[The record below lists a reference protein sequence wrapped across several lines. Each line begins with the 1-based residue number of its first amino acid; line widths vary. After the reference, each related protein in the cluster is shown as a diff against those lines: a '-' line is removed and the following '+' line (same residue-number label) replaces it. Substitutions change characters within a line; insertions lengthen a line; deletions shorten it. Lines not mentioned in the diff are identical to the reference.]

1 MTRIKGRIAETIYPN
16 GTGAI
21 TAEKHQSLLLDMVDN
36 INEEKQ
42 DVLVSGQ
49 NIRPLVSGESLL
61 GSNALG
67 VLGTRFVYELE
78 SQQLFAM
85 IDGALSDFNIWMANK
100 AVNSQVAQVIEIR
113 KEGYFQ
119 ELVPLTLK
127 NKAGLAALSW
137 EYDGM
142 IYETSMEDGVLTV
155 ISKPK
160 GEEFDKQGYYPSM
173 QVGKADDLS
182 GHGESVPAEFTFRA
196 TGGKSIKDGTAY
208 IKELQGNAVVWNQL
222 LDNHKLGVGLAD
234 KTETDTEVRII
245 PTDANG
251 NKFGNS
257 VNVIEGHY
265 YLQMVDILSEEG
277 TSVGFA
283 NYLNLNCYEKT
294 TSTSYVTLW
303 QIAKATSSGEAIIQL
318 WSLNGTPYRIRKGS
332 FVLRDLT
339 KMFNAGNEPTSLEEY
354 YARKPIVADEYAFN
368 EGEVIAFKG
377 DAIKSVGDNALKI
390 DGRTERVV
398 DEGWEPH
405 IPKQFDENVWYNGV
419 SANGYGYGWTKGN
432 FSVRDGRVVGVADR
446 TSYGVGLAVRLL
458 PNEEYYI
465 SAKNTQGDVIIGVYD
480 KEGVWLH
487 GTQYVL
493 GEKFTTPSNAAWGL
507 VVVRSLDESNL
518 NVDVSDIMLTLVH
531 SGWKVD
537 TNAGYQPYWA
547 DTLQIDSR
555 IRAAFPNGMMPWD
568 KVYNKDGK
576 GYIVK
581 GTGVVEDMGALDW
594 GEGFGGFITTVLR
607 NLMRMPHT
615 YEEDTILCSAM
626 TTNGGGKSIGVVY
639 AGEDYPYNG
648 TLKVLGYE
656 SRDDFLADIQGIPLY
671 YELAEPTIEPFDTPF
686 KLDYKVADFG
696 TEELISA
703 EPSAPFKAR
712 TIYQFNAV
720 DQIRENAEEIKKLKE
735 MLNAMSAQLAIM
747 NIKEG

>member
-1 MTRIKGRIAETIYPN
+1 MADMKRIKGRIQEVIRPN
-16 GTGAI
+16 GVGAI
-21 TAEKHQSLLLDMVDN
+21 TAAEHQSLLLEIVDD
-36 INEEKQ
+36 INTKKADLAELDE
-42 DVLVSGQ
+42 LVS
-49 NIRPLVSGESLL
+49 R
-61 GSNALG
+61 
-67 VLGTRFVYELE
+67 
-78 SQQLFAM
+78 
-85 IDGALSDFNIWMANK
+85 
-100 AVNSQVAQVIEIR
+100 
-113 KEGYFQ
+113 
-119 ELVPLTLK
+119 
-127 NKAGLAALSW
+127 
-137 EYDGM
+137 
-142 IYETSMEDGVLTV
+142 
-155 ISKPK
+155 
-160 GEEFDKQGYYPSM
+160 
-173 QVGKADDLS
+173 DDLATINGKRLDKGGNITIEGGAGNFDAEGKYPNLVAGDLY
-182 GHGESVPAEFTFRA
+182 GHGESVPAEFSFRA
-196 TGGKSIKDGTAY
+196 TGGKSIKDGVAY
-208 IKELQGNAVVWNQL
+208 IKELQGNAVVWNQQVTQTAKIAEKEGDYYPIFTYATTAQEHTYL
-222 LDNHKLGVGLAD
+222 IEFDDVNRLANQWL
-234 KTETDTEVRII
+234 II
-245 PTDANG
+245 GADANG
-251 NKFGNS
+251 NYKYIAPNMSEGKRKSLIFTMSPEDGNVYVRAIS
-257 VNVIEGHY
+257 SQNPAELPIE
-265 YLQMVDILSEEG
+265 
-277 TSVGFA
+277 
-283 NYLNLNCYEKT
+283 N
-294 TSTSYVTLW
+294 
-303 QIAKATSSGEAIIQL
+303 
-318 WSLNGTPYRIRKGS
+318 IR
-332 FVLRDLT
+332 FHDLT
-339 KMFNAGNEPTSLEEY
+339 LMFNAGNEPTSLEEY

-405 IPKQFDENVWYNGV
+405 IPKQFDENIWYNGV
-419 SANGYGYGWTKGN
+419 SANGYGGTWSQGSFAIK
-432 FSVRDGRVVGVADR
+432 DGKVTGVADR
-446 TSYGVGLAVRLL
+446 TAYGVGFAVRLL

-465 SAKNTQGDVIIGVYD
+465 SAKNTQGDIVIGVYD
-480 KEGVWLH
+480 KEGVWFQ
-487 GTQYVL
+487 GTQYAS

-537 TNAGYQPYWA
+537 TNAGYQPYWE

-555 IRAAFPNGMMPWD
+555 IREAFPNGMHKWD

-671 YELAEPTIEPFDTPF
+671 YELAEPTIEPFETPF

-696 TEELISA
+696 TEELIA
-703 EPSAPFKAR
+703 AQPSAPFRAR

-720 DQIRENAEEIKKLKE
+720 DQIRENYNEIERIK
-735 MLNAMSAQLAIM
+735 AALAKAGITLD
-747 NIKEG
+747 